1 MPTKDDKLNLNTI
14 LLAVLMALS
23 GWTLNRVSDLSERMS
38 AVAVMNTNYT
48 RELLELRA
56 RITSVEAQVQ
66 EIKLLNAKAAASNDI
81 KH

>member
-1 MPTKDDKLNLNTI
+1 MSTKEDKLNLNTI
-14 LLAVLMALS
+14 LLGVLMALS

-66 EIKLLNAKAAASNDI
+66 EIKLLNAKAAANDI